1 MWLLENTVKDKLEAA
16 YKQNI
21 DLSSELYDKFD
32 SIRADANILMQKST
46 VAVINIDGIL
56 TEKPDIIALIFGFG
70 NTTYTEISDALLLV
84 RDDDEVDSIQLNINS
99 PGGEVAGLF
108 STLDILSSID
118 KPITALVNNLAA
130 SAAYAI
136 AAKANKIIA
145 NNRAAMVGSV
155 GVVASMFINDSI
167 VSITSTNAPDKR
179 PDVTTDEGKAIVRK
193 NLDAIEALFIE
204 SIASGRN
211 TTIEDV
217 KNNFGRGAV
226 LLADDAK
233 SKNML
238 DNIMT
243 VSVADLQKTN
253 VGVTNMNLNEL
264 KTQHA
269 DVFAQAKNEGVE
281 QERGRVKAHLI
292 LAEAYGANKIAFNA
306 IKEGADITPELQ
318 AEYLAAGAN
327 RDSVKARVDDNP
339 DAIVTEDKEENI
351 ADKIYTK
358 LEERFNV

>member
-16 YKQNI
+16 YKQNLNI
-21 DLSSELYDKFD
+21 SADMHEKYDN
-32 SIRADANILMQKST
+32 RAEVNISTQKSN
-46 VAVINIDGIL
+46 VAVITIDGIL
-56 TEKPDIIALIFGFG
+56 TERPDIIAQILGFG
-70 NTTYTEISDALLLV
+70 NTTYEEISDALAFA
-84 RDDDEVDSIQLNINS
+84 RDNDDIDSIQLNINS
-99 PGGEVAGLF
+99 PGGEVTGLF
-108 STLDILSSID
+108 STLDILSSIN
-118 KPITALVNNLAA
+118 KPVIAVVDNLAA

-136 AAKANKIIA
+136 AAQADKIIA
-145 NNRAAMVGSV
+145 NNRAATVGSV

-179 PDVTTDEGKAIVRK
+179 PDVTTEEGKAVVRK

-253 VGVTNMNLNEL
+253 VGATSMNLEDL
-264 KTQHA
+264 KPQHA
-269 DVFAQAKNEGVE
+269 DVFVQAKNEGVK
-281 QERGRVKAHLI
+281 QERERVKAHLI
-292 LAEAYGANKIAFNA
+292 LAEAYNANDIAFKA
-306 IKEGADITPELQ
+306 IKEGADITPTLQ
-318 AEYLAAGAN
+318 AEYLAVGAN
-327 RDSVKARVDDNP
+327 KKAIEARVDDNP
-339 DAIVTEDKEENI
+339 EAVTSKAKEANI
-351 ADKIYTK
+351 ADKLYTK